1 MTALPA
7 LKLDPPALRD
17 DASDVTRGMT
27 DAHRNVYRLLVTHPN
42 GLTRDQLAARSG
54 LDDRK
59 VRAIV
64 EELRVVAALVPHP
77 RMGPL
82 VIGFDPDQ
90 RVYTYAKSRAQADA
104 MLDQHAKRI
113 RALAVALDAQA
124 QAARESF
131 GESEADTAV
140 QEVLFD
146 ASQALG
152 ARRTWRGG

>member
-7 LKLDPPALRD
+7 LQPDPSMLRD
-17 DASDVTRGMT
+17 HAEVTRGMT

-42 GLTRDQLAARSG
+42 GLTRDELAARSG

-90 RVYTYAKSRAQADA
+90 QVYTYAKSREQADA
-104 MLDQHAKRI
+104 IMAYHASRV
-113 RALAVALDAQA
+113 RAMVAALEAQEA
-124 QAARESF
+124 AARAAF
-131 GESEADTAV
+131 GESKASREV
-140 QEVLFD
+140 QDVLFD
-146 ASQALG
+146 ARAFLN
-152 ARRTWRGG
+152 ARSPWRA

>member
-1 MTALPA
+1 
-7 LKLDPPALRD
+7 
-17 DASDVTRGMT
+17 
-27 DAHRNVYRLLVTHPN
+27 
-42 GLTRDQLAARSG
+42 
-54 LDDRK
+54 
-59 VRAIV
+59 
-64 EELRVVAALVPHP
+64 
-77 RMGPL
+77 
-82 VIGFDPDQ
+82 
-90 RVYTYAKSRAQADA
+90 